1 MKARRPAGRMYAT
14 VHPNSSRLEARNTR
28 ALVPRALPGE
38 GGREGG
44 RRGKRREGEGRE
56 GLIDDTHLN

>member
-38 GGREGG
+38 GGREEGEEEVG
-44 RRGKRREGEGRE
+44 RRGKRRKGGRE
-56 GLIDDTHLN
+56 KERRD